1 MDNAWPKRNA
11 LMRLIFIVRPLCSP
25 SPARSGLQGGRSLS
39 SVCGG
44 RKNLPSIDLDQDI
57 AAISV
62 GRMRSMLCLFFIFLL
77 HDVFWRREWI
87 CRPKAGHGG

>member
-1 MDNAWPKRNA
+1 M
-11 LMRLIFIVRPLCSP
+11 IVDVRT
-25 SPARSGLQGGRSLS
+25 RSGCCTALLE
-39 SVCGG
+39 
-44 RKNLPSIDLDQDI
+44 NLPSIDLDQDI

-62 GRMRSMLCLFFIFLL
+62 GRMPSMLCFVFVFLL